1 MKITRRILSMLLV
14 VMLIGSIMAVSVSA
28 ADSGGIKSGIGFVVV
43 KSLRL
48 RASPSTSSATLAYAS
63 KNEVVVVLGRTGSWY
78 HVLYNL
84 QEGYMHAAYL
94 RFESVENAELGYGII
109 NAAKVN
115 MRKGPTTSTAI
126 LGQSSKGD
134 KAYIIGINKQ
144 WYKVIWGKNICYVRS
159 DLLNLTE
166 IPYEN
171 KASEK
176 TPLFF
181 RLGKSTGVKVS
192 VATFLASENY
202 VENQKPSVSGS
213 DIVATAKTCI
223 GVPYV
228 WGGESM
234 SGFDCSGLVQYVY
247 AQNGISINRTCT
259 TQYKQGTYV
268 DKNSL
273 QPGDLV
279 FFENTYATGISHV
292 GIYIGDGE
300 FIHASSTN
308 GVMISKLSNSYWT
321 SHYYGAR
328 RIL

>member
-1 MKITRRILSMLLV
+1 MLLV
-14 VMLIGSIMAVSVSA
+14 IMLIGSMMAVSVSA
-28 ADSGGIKSGIGFVVV
+28 ADSGGIKSGICFVTAG
-43 KSLRL
+43 SLRL
-48 RASPSTSSATLAYAS
+48 RASPSTNSATLAYAAKS
-63 KNEVVVVLGRTGSWY
+63 EVLVVLGRTGAWF

-84 QEGYMHAAYL
+84 QEGYVHSAYV
-94 RFESVENAELGYGII
+94 RYYTVEDVELGYGTI

-115 MRKGPTTSTAI
+115 MRSGPSTGYKAI
-126 LGQSSKGD
+126 GLSSRGD
-134 KAYIIGINKQ
+134 QAYIIGINKQ
-144 WYKVIWGKNICYVRS
+144 WYKVIWDGNICYVRS

-166 IPYEN
+166 FPYEN
-171 KASEK
+171 RASEK
-176 TPLFF
+176 SPLFF

-192 VATFLASENY
+192 VETFHASENY
-202 VENQKPSVSGS
+202 TENQTPSVSGS
-213 DIVATAKTCI
+213 DIVATAKTCL

-300 FIHASSTN
+300 FIHASSTK
-308 GVMISKLSNSYWT
+308 GVTIAQLSNSYWT